1 MAIFKQAAPL
11 PIVPSAVSQGF
22 EDFTKNTE
30 KPKHRDPDFFTKQL
44 IYELKKDKEYK
55 LAQFCEKMHNQ
66 GYGFQ
71 QIRDMLSSVRSFL
84 GN

>member
-11 PIVPSAVSQGF
+11 PIEPSAVSQGF
-22 EDFTKNTE
+22 EDFAK
-30 KPKHRDPDFFTKQL
+30 DPDFFTEQL

>member
-11 PIVPSAVSQGF
+11 PIEPSAVSQGF
-22 EDFTKNTE
+22 EDFAE
-30 KPKHRDPDFFTKQL
+30 VKPKTKDPDFFNEQL